1 MCLAQSRV
9 SHAQCSFLQ
18 PGYGGW
24 ERGIRAF
31 HAQIKPHAFQVSS
44 GGGNFSLSFLKLLLP
59 PRKNCVCS
67 ITRALKGRVK
77 TPETRPIEFCLA
89 HKHLTQ
95 TRYIVRLFIG
105 PKLPSLNYLQV
116 SQYLWP
122 LSIHYLIKISSFLF
136 MPCAANPNNTKSC
149 LGEKNTNIPIVI
161 YPNPSG
167 QDGLSKAQACNFWT
181 YGKAWLHPTPC
192 CITSQCNIAVF
203 KSLGDYESCTT
214 AQIWG

>member
-1 MCLAQSRV
+1 MEGRNFSAVSRRSPVCLAQSRV

-105 PKLPSLNYLQV
+105 PKLPSLAGFSVFVATEYSLFNKNIFFLIHALCCK
-116 SQYLWP
+116 SQQHQI
-122 LSIHYLIKISSFLF
+122 LSWVKKYKYSYSYIPESLRAGWSF
-136 MPCAANPNNTKSC
+136 K
-149 LGEKNTNIPIVI
+149 G
-161 YPNPSG
+161 PS
-167 QDGLSKAQACNFWT
+167 L
-181 YGKAWLHPTPC
+181 
-192 CITSQCNIAVF
+192 
-203 KSLGDYESCTT
+203 
-214 AQIWG
+214 